1 AMVVPNTAC
10 WGRDNLKGGKK
21 YPSLPNWEVCHS
33 LDDQENEMDWENLI
47 LEKADGIGIIT
58 LNRAEKLNT
67 MTLQFLKEF
76 DEVIDALADD
86 RKIRVVVLKANGKV
100 FSAGGDFELL
110 KMLDTAPKARE
121 TIRSLGRTITK
132 MYTMPKP
139 IIAAVD
145 GVAVGGGCNLAL
157 SCDFVFAS
165 EKAKF
170 GQTFI
175 NIGLI
180 PDTGGL
186 WTLARLV
193 GVMRAKELAMTGR
206 LIDAYEAERY
216 GMVTKVV
223 PSEKLY
229 DEVMDFARQLAEKAP
244 IALGYIKQIAN
255 RLSEINMETY
265 FDLEADFMGIALQT
279 KDHKEGLSA
288 FLEKRKPKFKGE

>member
-1 AMVVPNTAC
+1 MA
-10 WGRDNLKGGKK
+10 
-21 YPSLPNWEVCHS
+21 WETVL
-33 LDDQENEMDWENLI
+33 LDEV
-47 LEKADGIGIIT
+47 DGIGIIT

-67 MTLQFLKEF
+67 FTPQFLKEF
-76 DEVIDALADD
+76 GEVIDAVADD
-86 RKIRVVVLKANGKV
+86 PKMRVAVLKANGKV

-110 KMLDTAPKARE
+110 KMLDTAPKARA
-121 TIRSLGRTITK
+121 TIRSLGRTIAK

-145 GVAVGGGCNLAL
+145 GTAAGGGCNLAL

-170 GQTFI
+170 GQAFI
-175 NIGLI
+175 NIGLV

-186 WTLARLV
+186 WSLARLV

-216 GMVTKVV
+216 GMVLKVV

-255 RLSEINMETY
+255 RLSDINMEAY
-265 FDLEADFMGIALQT
+265 FDLEADLMGIALQT
-279 KDHKEGLSA
+279 KDHKEGLAA
-288 FLEKRKPKFKGE
+288 FLEKRKPQFKGE